1 MAEEINCPLNMSTR
15 SEVASATDAGQE
27 ITPKALA
34 LLRVLASASRRDPL
48 PAKAIARLLWPEKL
62 RECGTSLRRGGL
74 YRAAGAYC
82 SKLQKRGWV
91 GFFMDDFQQGY
102 FLTEAGKQA
111 LGNRTDQATTNARLR

>member
-1 MAEEINCPLNMSTR
+1 MSTR
-15 SEVASATDAGQE
+15 TDMSCATDAVKE

-34 LLRVLASASRRDPL
+34 MLRVLSSASRRDPL
-48 PAKAIARLLWPEKL
+48 PAKAIARLLWPDKL

-82 SKLQKRGWV
+82 SKLQKRGLV

-102 FLTEAGKQA
+102 FLTEEGK
-111 LGNRTDQATTNARLR
+111 RLVLASAERSPESGRVPKSVR